1 MSQRAPINTG
11 KTDPL
16 ENLLLAM
23 TLGSSEAIKHQ
34 EVCGQRSFVNSDTLP
49 ARIEEADRKALEQVG
64 FHFLG
69 PVENDPLFQYVE
81 MPPGW
86 KKQRTD
92 HSMWSDLLDDKG
104 RKRGSI
110 FYKAAFYDRDA
121 FMNLTTRYSVR
132 RDYEGTKQL
141 QILDGETVLD
151 TVPPV
156 ETENLQQWEINECER
171 KAASAYLDARFP
183 DWKNSAAY
191 WE

>member
-1 MSQRAPINTG
+1 VKQSNIRKHVGSDHSSTVTRFRPKSRKPIERHWS
-11 KTDPL
+11 KLD
-16 ENLLLAM
+16 
-23 TLGSSEAIKHQ
+23 SI
-34 EVCGQRSFVNSDTLP
+34 FSD
-49 ARIEEADRKALEQVG
+49 RWK
-64 FHFLG
+64 
-69 PVENDPLFQYVE
+69 NDPLFQYVE

-151 TVPPV
+151 TVPLVGNREP
-156 ETENLQQWEINECER
+156 TNLQQWEVDECER

-183 DWKNSAAY
+183 GWKNSAAY